1 MHPDRT
7 TNELV
12 KEEYEEKIKKL
23 NDLYKRFGEYI
34 KNSSTEN
41 SIQLYKGE
49 VEFDYISSKIEND
62 ELKDKIESLEFK
74 IEELKNS
81 IDKKDKIIKKQNDT
95 KIKEETEKLKKIYE
109 PKKSNLI
116 VLGISAF
123 LSGLILLLTSTEQAI
138 SFYSKYLPM
147 IDPDYINIITFCV
160 LVIVTLI
167 FVVNYIKKII
177 INTWTDKINSTFFI
191 AKLFD
196 YVKLNIVS
204 QNDTN
209 YNYEYFPKSYKFKEQ
224 LIYNFIELEFR
235 SKWKIIKYLR
245 WLIGLN
251 TYAVYE
257 NFKKI
262 IVYELINKDIISI
275 GGNSGFDKMLIYYE

>member
-7 TNELV
+7 TDELV

-95 KIKEETEKLKKIYE
+95 KIKEETEKLKKI
-109 PKKSNLI
+109 
-116 VLGISAF
+116 
-123 LSGLILLLTSTEQAI
+123 
-138 SFYSKYLPM
+138 
-147 IDPDYINIITFCV
+147 
-160 LVIVTLI
+160 
-167 FVVNYIKKII
+167 
-177 INTWTDKINSTFFI
+177 
-191 AKLFD
+191 
-196 YVKLNIVS
+196 
-204 QNDTN
+204 
-209 YNYEYFPKSYKFKEQ
+209 
-224 LIYNFIELEFR
+224 
-235 SKWKIIKYLR
+235 
-245 WLIGLN
+245 
-251 TYAVYE
+251 
-257 NFKKI
+257 
-262 IVYELINKDIISI
+262 
-275 GGNSGFDKMLIYYE
+275 